1 MGSGTAAWQMWSRT
15 NVCSLNERR
24 CRSECDTALPVFIF
38 VLKASQQSCVEVPA
52 VFLQRGFSGRRIL
65 ADKPAVSVCVYVCRI
80 WIVHILFGFVDLC
93 CHSSVIHLFCVGC
106 VTSLYVCDRKRS
118 SLSLRRLDPGNCQR
132 FSARRG
138 RLHHRVFQRWGEEP
152 HKAQAG
158 CTVWG
163 TQTNSDSSA

>member
-1 MGSGTAAWQMWSRT
+1 MSVAVALNATQCFRSSSSCWKLPSSLVSR
-15 NVCSLNERR
+15 SLRY
-24 CRSECDTALPVFIF
+24 SS
-38 VLKASQQSCVEVPA
+38 KEVSLGELR
-52 VFLQRGFSGRRIL
+52 VL

-80 WIVHILFGFVDLC
+80 WVVHILFGFVDLC

-118 SLSLRRLDPGNCQR
+118 SLSLRRLDPGNRQR

-152 HKAQAG
+152 HKARAG

-163 TQTNSDSSA
+163 TQTNSDTSA